1 MESSLVCSFS
11 SFLPDK
17 SKCTTSPYFP
27 NENSLVYV
35 KNCRRNIKNHLKS
48 CNIGD
53 IASEGHLICYRAGV
67 FSLFGDYTICPFHRY
82 SLGIRWKKKSSCSH
96 PSHSTT
102 AKAEVGRSITLSMSR
117 HLHTVYGII
126 VPIGSGLC
134 SRCRKNVTQEMKWCE
149 CCKDA
154 SSAQICKITSDDT
167 PEATSQQSR
176 NLQTRTENYAEQ
188 CHSETENSAEQ
199 CHSETLSQVFALILD
214 SLKFVYLPSW
224 HPIGISLSVR
234 PSICL
239 SGITYLGHIF
249 SSLGPIWQILHRQSA
264 FW

>member
-1 MESSLVCSFS
+1 MQFYLKLSNILNNVVNIFHIRGILESMESSLVCSFS

-117 HLHTVYGII
+117 HLHTVYGYI
-126 VPIGSGLC
+126 VPIGSGIYMYC
-134 SRCRKNVTQEMKWCE
+134 ICVVEVAYIMSMNRFCIHVKN
-149 CCKDA
+149 A
-154 SSAQICKITSDDT
+154 DT
-167 PEATSQQSR
+167 YQ
-176 NLQTRTENYAEQ
+176 
-188 CHSETENSAEQ
+188 
-199 CHSETLSQVFALILD
+199 FI
-214 SLKFVYLPSW
+214 
-224 HPIGISLSVR
+224 
-234 PSICL
+234 
-239 SGITYLGHIF
+239 
-249 SSLGPIWQILHRQSA
+249 
-264 FW
+264 

>member
-117 HLHTVYGII
+117 HFHTVYGYI
-126 VPIGSGLC
+126 VPIGSGIYMYC
-134 SRCRKNVTQEMKWCE
+134 ICVVEVAYIMSMNRFCIHVKN
-149 CCKDA
+149 A
-154 SSAQICKITSDDT
+154 DT
-167 PEATSQQSR
+167 YQ
-176 NLQTRTENYAEQ
+176 
-188 CHSETENSAEQ
+188 
-199 CHSETLSQVFALILD
+199 FI
-214 SLKFVYLPSW
+214 
-224 HPIGISLSVR
+224 
-234 PSICL
+234 
-239 SGITYLGHIF
+239 
-249 SSLGPIWQILHRQSA
+249 
-264 FW
+264 

>member
-1 MESSLVCSFS
+1 MWNGTILYKHWCCTWSFILKHFKLVVWKLNNTLNTWTLEKSPDKEILESMESSLVCSFS

-117 HLHTVYGII
+117 HLHTVYGYI
-126 VPIGSGLC
+126 VPIGSGIY
-134 SRCRKNVTQEMKWCE
+134 
-149 CCKDA
+149 
-154 SSAQICKITSDDT
+154 ICI
-167 PEATSQQSR
+167 
-176 NLQTRTENYAEQ
+176 
-188 CHSETENSAEQ
+188 
-199 CHSETLSQVFALILD
+199 VF
-214 SLKFVYLPSW
+214 V
-224 HPIGISLSVR
+224 
-234 PSICL
+234 
-239 SGITYLGHIF
+239 
-249 SSLGPIWQILHRQSA
+249 
-264 FW
+264 